1 MLRTPLLAIVTAMAV
16 LAVPAAAVAQSAGID
31 QYQDPLATGHHKTQH
46 SSPQGGSSGT
56 NGNASTTAPQTTTT
70 TDPTTHATNTSG
82 KQLPRTG
89 FDVILPVEVGL
100 LLLLSGLTLQRL
112 LVVQSRRR

>member
-1 MLRTPLLAIVTAMAV
+1 MLRTPLLATVTAVAV
-16 LAVPAAAVAQSAGID
+16 LALPAAAVAQSAGND

-46 SSPQGGSSGT
+46 SSQQGGSSGT
-56 NGNASTTAPQTTTT
+56 SGNTSTTAPQTTTT
-70 TDPTTHATNTSG
+70 TDPTTHPSVTSG

-100 LLLLSGLTLQRL
+100 LLVLSGVTLQRV
-112 LVVQSRRR
+112 LVVQARRR